1 MEDKFVDLHT
11 HSTYSD
17 GTLTPAAVVAAAKDA
32 GLAAVALSDHD
43 TVAGI
48 PEAVEAGR
56 RLGVEV
62 VPAIEL
68 SSESVT
74 ETHIL
79 GFYIDTESPV
89 LKSKLEYIK
98 ETRMRR
104 SEDVCRTLTELGLPI
119 TIEDAM
125 KYSGG
130 DIVCRGHIARA
141 MMERGYVS
149 SVKEAFALY
158 LSPGKPAHSHRQ
170 AMTDEEAVRLIKD
183 AGGLAF
189 VAHLNQT
196 KRSLDSLCD
205 MLTRLKAVGL
215 DGVEGYYT
223 EYTDEMGREYRA
235 LAKRLGLI
243 LSGGSDFHGENKPH
257 IKIGVG
263 TGNLRVPYSVL
274 EEMKRRRGI

>member
-1 MEDKFVDLHT
+1 MEDRFIDLHT

-68 SSESVT
+68 SSESIT

-79 GFYIDTESPV
+79 GFYIGTESPV

-104 SEDVCRTLTELGLPI
+104 SEDVCRTLTSLGLPI

-125 KYSGG
+125 AA
-130 DIVCRGHIARA
+130 D
-141 MMERGYVS
+141 
-149 SVKEAFALY
+149 EAFTILMGDKVEPRKEFIERNAQY
-158 LSPGKPAHSHRQ
+158 A
-170 AMTDEEAVRLIKD
+170 
-183 AGGLAF
+183 
-189 VAHLNQT
+189 N
-196 KRSLDSLCD
+196 LD
-205 MLTRLKAVGL
+205 V
-215 DGVEGYYT
+215 
-223 EYTDEMGREYRA
+223 
-235 LAKRLGLI
+235 
-243 LSGGSDFHGENKPH
+243 
-257 IKIGVG
+257 
-263 TGNLRVPYSVL
+263 
-274 EEMKRRRGI
+274 

>member
-1 MEDKFVDLHT
+1 MEEKYIDLHT

-17 GTLTPAAVVAAAKDA
+17 GTLTPSGVVAAATAA
-32 GLAAVALSDHD
+32 GLAAIALSDHD

-68 SSESVT
+68 SSQSET

-79 GFYIDTESPV
+79 GYYIDTGSRILNE
-89 LKSKLEYIK
+89 KLEYIK
-98 ETRMRR
+98 RMRKRR
-104 SEDVCRTLTELGLPI
+104 SEDVCRKLRGLGLDI
-119 TIEDAM
+119 SIEDAM

-141 MMERGYVS
+141 MMERGYVG
-149 SVKEAFALY
+149 SVREAFARY
-158 LSPGKPAHSHRQ
+158 LGAGMPAHSDIQ
-170 AMTDEEAVRLIKD
+170 AMSDEEAVRLVKD
-183 AGGLAF
+183 AGGLCF

-196 KRSLDSLCD
+196 KRSLDSLCE

-235 LAKRLGLI
+235 LAARLGLM

-257 IKIGVG
+257 IKIGAG
-263 TGNLRVPYSVL
+263 TGSLRVPYSLLAAMKARL
-274 EEMKRRRGI
+274 EM